1 MFGQVLP
8 PPDPPRIEAVVHRH
22 CKADDSPC
30 HFEVVVD
37 ALDALNG
44 LRASSS
50 LASVMADHPLPSDSP
65 LGHEPDL
72 EALAQAV
79 RVVKEMYQL

>member
-1 MFGQVLP
+1 
-8 PPDPPRIEAVVHRH
+8 
-22 CKADDSPC
+22 
-30 HFEVVVD
+30 VVD

-72 EALAQAV
+72 EALAKAV